1 MRETP
6 PSIGRLAV
14 AGVAWSVVQ
23 SWGGRLITFLLF
35 VLLAR
40 LLEPAVF
47 GVASVA
53 VIVLGLITLTA
64 EFGFGDAIVQRR
76 DLEAADM
83 DLPFYASL
91 AVSVGLAAVG
101 TLGAGEVERRLG
113 VPGLAPV
120 LQVMVWAGP
129 ATIVARYQEFAY
141 RRALG
146 FRALAF
152 RVLIANLVAGGTA
165 VVFAYSGAGVW
176 SLVAQA
182 YVSAAVGIVWLWS
195 RPVWK
200 PTFTP
205 RRESFVALARFG
217 LPLTALRLAD
227 FASVRFYEAVLIGR
241 HGIAAY
247 GIYAVAGRLY
257 ETLLNLLQGA
267 LAEVSLTILSRFSDD
282 RERLA
287 EAYLRTLILAAF
299 LTAPVFVA
307 VAALVPEITAVLFG
321 GKWTGVD
328 AVARPLLLLGAFQAL
343 YYFNASFLAA
353 RGRTSAVMVASLT
366 KSVVIPI
373 AVLAMPTADLVT
385 LVQVFVLAQLIE
397 APVSFTVTL
406 RELRL
411 SPLRLF
417 ANLAPA
423 VLACAA
429 GYGAVVWARPAIAE
443 ALGAPLPTGLALGVA
458 FAVAHAAV
466 AGTVG
471 FRQILVI
478 VDFVRSR
485 LRSA

>member
-1 MRETP
+1 MRESP

-14 AGVAWSVVQ
+14 VGVAWSVVQ
-23 SWGGRLITFLLF
+23 SWGGRLVTFLLF

-40 LLEPAVF
+40 FLEPAVF

-76 DLEAADM
+76 DLDAADI
-83 DLPFYASL
+83 DLPFFASL
-91 AVSVGLAAVG
+91 AVSVALAAACVI
-101 TLGAGEVERRLG
+101 GADEFERRLG

-129 ATIVARYQEFAY
+129 ATIIARYQEFAY

-146 FRALAF
+146 FRKLAF

-165 VVFAYSGAGVW
+165 VVFAFSGAGVW

-195 RPVWK
+195 RPLWK
-200 PTFTP
+200 PTLAP

-217 LPLTALRLAD
+217 LPLTALRLAE
-227 FASVRFYEAVLIGR
+227 FASVRFYEVVLIGR
-241 HGIAAY
+241 HGIAVY

-267 LAEVSLTILSRFSDD
+267 LSEVSLTILSRISDD
-282 RERLA
+282 RERMA

-299 LTAPVFVA
+299 LTAPVFVG
-307 VAALVPEITAVLFG
+307 VAALTPEITAVLFG
-321 GKWTGVD
+321 GKWAGID
-328 AVARPLLLLGAFQAL
+328 AVARPLLLLGALQAI
-343 YYFNASFLAA
+343 YYFNGSFLAA
-353 RGRTSAVMVASLT
+353 RGKTTVVMVASLT
-366 KSVVIPI
+366 KSIALPI
-373 AVLAMPTADLVT
+373 AVVAVPSTDLLT
-385 LVQVFVLAQLIE
+385 LVQIFVLAQLAE
-397 APVSFTVTL
+397 APVSFTVTV

-423 VLACAA
+423 ALACAA
-429 GYGAVVWARPAIAE
+429 GYAAVAWARPAITE
-443 ALGAPLPTGLALGVA
+443 TLVSPLPSGLALGAA
-458 FAVAHAAV
+458 FAAAYTLV

-471 FRQILVI
+471 IRQILVI
-478 VDFVRSR
+478 RDFARNR